1 MVFSNINRLYIGL
14 LIAVVV
20 LLAYLFNLDKLFL
33 LLLLLLITYEFIC
46 MKITNIFFIIFIPII
61 SIMALLFLTY
71 SLFEYLFFIQLIFIF
86 SILFFDYYKKVIF
99 FLSLY
104 LFYINLFYIIN
115 LDRNLFYLL
124 FLISFFNDTVAFI
137 SGRYLRG
144 PLILPKVSPNKTW
157 SGTTISFSLT
167 TLLLFT
173 LNFNII
179 ISMVISILLFIGDIF
194 FSYMKRYL
202 NIKDF
207 SQILGSHGGI
217 LDRLDS
223 MFFVAIF
230 LQIYLVYFV

>member
-33 LLLLLLITYEFIC
+33 LLLLLLITYEFIY